1 MNESVIRRREMLSLT
16 PLFSAVPASLLD
28 ELAAKARTIRVSAR
42 EQLFSKGD
50 PGDRLYLVIAGV
62 IRISTLSP
70 EGREVTYGLIKAGEL
85 FGEIAVLD
93 GGRRSADATAL
104 EPSELLTLDRR
115 DVIDFLDRH
124 PALALHLLRVLCE
137 RLRRADDLLEDVVF
151 LSLPG
156 RLAKHLLV
164 LAGTLSSRE
173 VPEAAPTIRLSQQ
186 ELADHL
192 GISRESVNKVLSKWE
207 QAEMVTLGR
216 SQITLN
222 CLDALGNLAQPS
234 S

>member
-1 MNESVIRRREMLSLT
+1 MIESVIRRREMLSRT
-16 PLFSAVPASLLD
+16 PLFAAVPASLLD
-28 ELAAKARTIRVSAR
+28 ELAAKTRTIRVSAR
-42 EQLFSKGD
+42 EQLFTKGD
-50 PGDRLYLVIAGV
+50 PGDRLYLVAHGV
-62 IRISTLSP
+62 IRISALSP

-104 EPSELLTLDRR
+104 EPSELLALDRR
-115 DVIDFLDRH
+115 DVVDFIDRH

-173 VPEAAPTIRLSQQ
+173 APDSAPTIRLSQQ

-207 QAEMVTLGR
+207 QAGMVTLGR
-216 SQITLN
+216 GQITVN
-222 CLDALGNLAQPS
+222 GLDALEALAQPAS
-234 S
+234 

>member
-1 MNESVIRRREMLSLT
+1 MIESVIRRREMLSRT
-16 PLFSAVPASLLD
+16 PLFAAVPASMLD
-28 ELAAKARTIRVSAR
+28 ELAAKTRTIRVSAR
-42 EQLFSKGD
+42 EQLFAKGD
-50 PGDRLYLVIAGV
+50 PGDRLYLVAQGV
-62 IRISTLSP
+62 IRISALSP

-104 EPSELLTLDRR
+104 EPSELLALDRR
-115 DVIDFLDRH
+115 DVVDFIDRH
-124 PALALHLLRVLCE
+124 PILALHLLRVLCE

-156 RLAKHLLV
+156 RLAKHLVV
-164 LAGTLSSRE
+164 LAATMSSRE
-173 VPEAAPTIRLSQQ
+173 VPDAAPTIRLSQQ

-207 QAEMVTLGR
+207 QAGMVALGR
-216 SQITLN
+216 GQITVN
-222 CLDALGNLAQPS
+222 KLDALQELAQPGT
-234 S
+234 